1 MTRLRNCAYLA
12 FMITSTAAT
21 AQDVQTGPLS
31 AGAMTG
37 IETEVQIAG
46 LVSDVG
52 GAVLIGQDK
61 AAPLCPEFCAPRR
74 VTSPGQAT
82 VGEREVLAYRMAAA
96 TTGSKLHVDSRRSL
110 WAQVEKFPSMALREP
125 ASTVVTQGAFRPAL
139 DPVLA
144 EPPANPMK

>member
-1 MTRLRNCAYLA
+1 MTRLTICAFGALV
-12 FMITSTAAT
+12 ITSTTAT
-21 AQDVQTGPLS
+21 AQDVQTGL
-31 AGAMTG
+31 ATTGAMTG

-46 LVSDVG
+46 LGLADG

-74 VTSPGQAT
+74 VTSPDRAT
-82 VGEREVLAYRMAAA
+82 VGEREVLAYTLAVA

-110 WAQVEKFPSMALREP
+110 WAQAEKFPSMASTDP
-125 ASTVVTQGAFRPAL
+125 ASTLVTQGEFRPAL

-144 EPPANPMK
+144 EPTADQ